1 MDMKPTNW
9 FTVRDTQ
16 EYVQKVN
23 RHWSRTYIQYLIN
36 NKRLESFKIGA
47 ARLFLR
53 EKVDE
58 CLASLKRKGPPILV
72 KKNA

>member
-1 MDMKPTNW
+1 MEMKPENW
-9 FTVRDTQ
+9 LTVRDTQ

-36 NKRLESFKIGA
+36 NKRLKSFKIGA

-53 EKVDE
+53 EEIDI
-58 CLASLKRKGPPILV
+58 CLVSLKRKGPPIMI